1 MPPRIKLGTEPYP
14 YLPKRMCEC
23 ASPKVLRASRRSG
36 VLIIPKSA
44 PLLNLEG
51 WLIDATGYAPGLPS
65 PMRPISVLAQNL
77 GGIPR
82 VLIQVLFSLPTC
94 LLKGGVAK
102 SYEGMQNACL
112 LCGQKHWP
120 NPLSQPTNPAKIAG
134 KGWDSDTPPTGPTHP
149 TVAPS
154 WWASAGQLA
163 LAPTQDYHSYT
174 HTLLGVAKRKFSRVL
189 ATHL

>member
-1 MPPRIKLGTEPYP
+1 
-14 YLPKRMCEC
+14 MCEC

-82 VLIQVLFSLPTC
+82 VLIQVLFSLPIC

-112 LCGQKHWP
+112 LCGQ
-120 NPLSQPTNPAKIAG
+120 NTNLTHCH
-134 KGWDSDTPPTGPTHP
+134 SPPTQLKLQEKGG
-149 TVAPS
+149 TVTRPL
-154 WWASAGQLA
+154 QVL
-163 LAPTQDYHSYT
+163 
-174 HTLLGVAKRKFSRVL
+174 HTLQWHHPGGRALGNWL
-189 ATHL
+189 

>member
-1 MPPRIKLGTEPYP
+1 MKACKTPVCY
-14 YLPKRMCEC
+14 
-23 ASPKVLRASRRSG
+23 
-36 VLIIPKSA
+36 
-44 PLLNLEG
+44 
-51 WLIDATGYAPGLPS
+51 
-65 PMRPISVLAQNL
+65 
-77 GGIPR
+77 
-82 VLIQVLFSLPTC
+82 
-94 LLKGGVAK
+94 VAK
-102 SYEGMQNACL
+102 NTSLTHC
-112 LCGQKHWP
+112 HSP
-120 NPLSQPTNPAKIAG
+120 PTQLKIAG